1 MISKVDVQAWA
12 AADLTGNAALVK
24 VGTDLYVAGGRRADS
39 TQAIYKSVDHGLNW
53 TVTAQLP
60 APEGTMDPA
69 IVADGTNI
77 HIVHSQPN
85 YTNSLLTDV
94 FHYVL
99 DTVSNTLSP
108 AHALLTGSK
117 AQSAY
122 DLVTTATGGALVV
135 TAGQEIITPVGHEA
149 KYVLL
154 AFHIDALGAVTSEVI
169 QETHWSTGETCGAI
183 SLVSTGGSAPVE
195 LYYTEHP
202 RVFAF
207 RDVSVKIN
215 LRVFTTAWSS
225 VTTLKTYAARF
236 TDDKLTVVAA
246 PNGDRLLSQ
255 AYHLQ
260 SKTYGMQTQLLY
272 GWGVFIPDTGNG
284 TWNWTFGEMA
294 ADGYNTFKEPVI
306 GTDGVGNYLA
316 YLICPR
322 DQTTKVYARE
332 GFLRVANITPGDL
345 SLVARVGAWA
355 SLRFKWLRGGKHA
368 QDTQSKW
375 ALVGIE
381 GDPANEAG
389 GGPGTY
395 LSEFNLPPQAVLKPT
410 TLTVKRGVD
419 YILDASETIDPDLDA
434 LVYTWAASSADPSI
448 HLTPIEGGKKAV
460 LRVDKAI
467 GPLEVSFTVSV
478 AVDDLVPGHAAMPQA
493 HATSVITVPFNAE
506 PTISLASP
514 VTVLRNSQV
523 LVQALIADADLDTL
537 TILWQQLSG
546 TPVVLTNPDRPTVT
560 VDAYRMHPDG
570 EQVTLRVSADDG
582 VNRVITADVV
592 LNITPII
599 DRDLDAGHMARA
611 FYMDTTAQPPL
622 AWHLEAVLRP
632 VQWDGSLGP
641 AQIYLDAPGNL
652 YLDYSKGQIIVDIQV
667 VYDAGIPAAPTA
679 YTWALSDP
687 TQWDWASG
695 TGWVYYDPDHSPRL
709 PPTSADASWG
719 VAFKDYG
726 PGSLTVGATVNGVT
740 KTVTVAFQH
749 EGS

>member
-24 VGTDLYVAGGRRADS
+24 VGTDLYVAGGTRSDS
-39 TQAIYKSVDHGLNW
+39 TQAIYKSVDFGLNW
-53 TVTAQLP
+53 TVVAQLP
-60 APEGTMDPA
+60 APAGTLDPA

-85 YTNSLLTDV
+85 YTNPLLTDV
-94 FHYVL
+94 FYYVF
-99 DTVSNTLSP
+99 DTVSVTLGP
-108 AHALLTGSK
+108 AIPLLTGSK

-122 DLVTTATGGALVV
+122 DIVPMPAGAALVV

-154 AFHIDALGAVTSEVI
+154 AFHITAMGVTSEVI
-169 QETHWSTGETCGAI
+169 QETHWSTGETCGAV
-183 SLVSTGGSAPVE
+183 SLVATGGSAPVE

-215 LRVFTTAWSS
+215 LRTFTTVWSGA
-225 VTTLKTYAARF
+225 TLLRTYGARF
-236 TDDKLTVVAA
+236 TDDKLTVIAA

-260 SKTYGMQTQLLY
+260 SKTYGMQTQILY
-272 GWGVFIPDTGNG
+272 GWGVFSAGVGNG
-284 TWNWTFGEMA
+284 TWAWTFGELA
-294 ADGYNTFKEPVI
+294 ADGYNIFKEPVI

-322 DQTTKVYARE
+322 DQTTKLYARE

-355 SLRFKWLRGGKHA
+355 SLRFKWLRGGKLT

-381 GDPANEAG
+381 GDPANEMG

-395 LSEFNLPPQAVLKPT
+395 LSEFNLAPRAVLKPT

-419 YILDASETIDPDLDA
+419 YILDASETIDPDLDS
-434 LVYTWAASSADPSI
+434 LTYTWSSSSADAAI
-448 HLTPIEGGKKAV
+448 HLTPFEGSKKAV

-478 AVDDLVPGHAAMPQA
+478 AVDDLVPGHAALPQT
-493 HATSVITVPFNAE
+493 HASSVITVPFNAE
-506 PTISLASP
+506 PTISVASP
-514 VTVLRNSQV
+514 VAVLRNSRV
-523 LVQALIADADLDTL
+523 DIHANIADADLDTL
-537 TILWQQLSG
+537 VILWQQLTG
-546 TPVVLTNPDRPTVT
+546 TPVTLTNADRATVS

-570 EQVTLRVSADDG
+570 EVVTLRVSADDG
-582 VNRVITADVV
+582 VNRVVTSDVV
-592 LNITPII
+592 LNVTPII

-622 AWHLEAVLRP
+622 SWHLVAVLRP
-632 VQWDGSLGP
+632 VMGDFSLGDP
-641 AQIYLDAPGNL
+641 QVYLDAPDNL
-652 YLDYSKGQIIVDIQV
+652 FLDYTKQQIVVDIQV
-667 VYDAGIPAAPTA
+667 VYDAGIPVAPSG

-687 TQWDWASG
+687 TRWNWASG
-695 TGWVYYDPDHSPRL
+695 TNWVSYDPLHSPRL
-709 PPTSADASWG
+709 PPSSSDASWG
-719 VAFKDYG
+719 VAFVDYG

-740 KTVTVAFQH
+740 KTVTVAFHH
-749 EGS
+749 EGP